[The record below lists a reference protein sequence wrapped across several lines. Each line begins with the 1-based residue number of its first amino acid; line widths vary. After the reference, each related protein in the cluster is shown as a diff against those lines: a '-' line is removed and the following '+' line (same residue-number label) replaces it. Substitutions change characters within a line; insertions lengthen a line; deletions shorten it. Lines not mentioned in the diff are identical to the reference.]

1 MLPNGIACG
10 VYSHGSGELSHLK
23 GRHLHGRLQ
32 TMSCVSAITSGEIIM
47 PIAPI
52 IGDQNTARNDRVM
65 ELLCHKYDSGI
76 RKNVPFACGYHQEHG
91 EEVLCFA
98 VGAAGTAEASTAGR
112 CWSFR

>member
-1 MLPNGIACG
+1 
-10 VYSHGSGELSHLK
+10 
-23 GRHLHGRLQ
+23 
-32 TMSCVSAITSGEIIM
+32 M

-91 EEVLCFA
+91 EGVLCFA

-112 CWSFR
+112 YWSFRLLFEHQTQLPRLAIIKTSLHLIKKRH